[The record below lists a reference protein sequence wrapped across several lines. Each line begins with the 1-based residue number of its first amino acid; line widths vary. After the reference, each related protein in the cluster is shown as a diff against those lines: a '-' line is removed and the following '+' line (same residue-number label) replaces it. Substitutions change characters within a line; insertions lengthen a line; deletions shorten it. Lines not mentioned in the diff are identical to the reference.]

1 MSLINDILDAEAKG
15 VEYECIVDP
24 VLDDYYIGDAMKLQ
38 QVLINILNNAIKFT
52 GEGGKVTFSASQ
64 RRKTKNDAMLR
75 FIVND
80 TGVGMGDDFIPHIFE
95 PFSQESTGTT
105 SLYGGTGAEDNQ
117 INTEV
122 AMMLL
127 ESKGFKVDTAEN
139 GLRAL
144 ELFSKS
150 DKGYY
155 DAILMDIRM
164 PLMDGLTAATNIRHL
179 SNADSGTIP
188 IIAMTANAFDDDIEK
203 SKAAGM
209 NAHLAKPIEPE
220 RMYQTLYDF
229 IYGKEA

>member
-122 AMMLL
+122 AVMLL
-127 ESKGFKVDTAEN
+127 ESKGFTVDTAEN
-139 GLRAL
+139 GL
-144 ELFSKS
+144 
-150 DKGYY
+150 
-155 DAILMDIRM
+155 
-164 PLMDGLTAATNIRHL
+164 
-179 SNADSGTIP
+179 
-188 IIAMTANAFDDDIEK
+188 IAMTANAFDDDIEK

-220 RMYQTLYDF
+220 RMFQTLYNF
-229 IYGKEA
+229 IFGKEDY